1 MARLNETELTAMPVL
16 ECTQVP
22 VIVENLMD
30 MAASYQAKL
39 DYINTLPR
47 DDEGMKAVKALRAE
61 ARKEFE
67 ELDTKRKEVKQKVMG
82 PYSKAETIFKSFVTT
97 PFNQL
102 DAACKAF
109 SDSVEGEMKARC
121 EAELKEYFEELC
133 AMKGIHWLK
142 WERMGI
148 KVDMATARLKEPKK
162 AMEAV
167 KGKVEKICDD
177 LDTISQEFKGD
188 AAEYLAAYESC
199 LDVSESIRRVN
210 TRKEAQRIAQEN
222 RAQREA
228 RMQQSNLVREAIKVA
243 EVGTVVMPQQEK
255 KFRVTFTVTATM
267 PMLRAMKAW
276 LEDKKIEY
284 QEVT

>member
-1 MARLNETELTAMPVL
+1 MDNIELTALPVL

-22 VIVENLMD
+22 IIVENLMD

-39 DYINTLPR
+39 DYIDTLPR
-47 DDEGMKAVKALRAE
+47 DDEGMKAAKALRAE

-67 ELDTKRKEVKQKVMG
+67 ALDVKRKEVKQKVME
-82 PYSKAETIFKSFVTT
+82 PYNKAETIFKSFVTA
-97 PFNQL
+97 PFNRL
-102 DAACKAF
+102 DAACKEF

-121 EAELKEYFEELC
+121 EAELKEYFSELC
-133 AMKGIHWLK
+133 AMKGIHWLP
-142 WERMGI
+142 WERMGV

-162 AMEAV
+162 AMETIKA
-167 KGKVEKICDD
+167 KVEKICID
-177 LDTISQEFKGD
+177 LDTLSHMEGSGEHL
-188 AAEYLAAYESC
+188 AEYESC
-199 LDVSESIRRVN
+199 LDVSETIRRVN
-210 TRKEAQRIAQEN
+210 ARKEAQRIAEEN
-222 RAQREA
+222 RAAREA
-228 RMQQSNLVREAIKVA
+228 RQAQAAVLRQAMP

>member
-1 MARLNETELTAMPVL
+1 MNETELTALPVL

-82 PYSKAETIFKSFVTT
+82 PYNKAETIFKSFVTT
-97 PFNQL
+97 PFNSL
-102 DAACKAF
+102 DKACKEF

-121 EAELKEYFEELC
+121 EAQLQEYFAELC
-133 AMKGIHWLK
+133 AMKGIHWLP

-162 AMEAV
+162 AMETV
-167 KGKVEKICDD
+167 KGKVEKICAD

-210 TRKEAQRIAQEN
+210 SRKEAQRIAEEN
-222 RAQREA
+222 RVQREA
-228 RMQQSNLVREAIKVA
+228 RQAQTAQIRQAMP
-243 EVGTVVMPQQEK
+243 EVGTVVMPQAEK
-255 KFRVTFTVTATM
+255 QCVTVWRLTGTISC
-267 PMLRAMKAW
+267 LRAMKAQAERLGVK
-276 LEDKKIEY
+276 LE
-284 QEVT
+284 EVN

>member
-1 MARLNETELTAMPVL
+1 MNETELTALPVL

-30 MAASYQAKL
+30 MAAGYQAKL

-67 ELDTKRKEVKQKVMG
+67 ELDEKRKEVKQKVMG
-82 PYSKAETIFKSFVTT
+82 PYNKAETIFKSFVTT
-97 PFNQL
+97 PFNAL
-102 DAACKAF
+102 DKACKEF
-109 SDSVEGEMKARC
+109 SDSVEGEMKSRC
-121 EAELKEYFEELC
+121 EEELKDYFSELC
-133 AMKGIHWLK
+133 AMKGIHWLP

-148 KVDMATARLKEPKK
+148 RVDMATARLKEPKK
-162 AMEAV
+162 AIEAI
-167 KGKVEKICDD
+167 KAKVEKICDD

-199 LDVSESIRRVN
+199 LDVSEAIRRVN

-222 RAQREA
+222 RAQRES
-228 RMQQSNLVREAIKVA
+228 RMQQSSLVREAIKVA
-243 EVGTVVMPQQEK
+243 EVGTVVAPEK

>member
-1 MARLNETELTAMPVL
+1 MTETELTALPVL
-16 ECTQVP
+16 ECIQVP

-82 PYSKAETIFKSFVTT
+82 PYNKAETIFKSFVTT
-97 PFNQL
+97 PFNSL
-102 DAACKAF
+102 DKACKEF
-109 SDSVEGEMKARC
+109 SDSVEGEMKSRC
-121 EAELKEYFEELC
+121 EAQLQEYFEELC

-148 KVDMATARLKEPKK
+148 RVDMATARLKEPKK
-162 AMEAV
+162 AIEAI
-167 KGKVEKICDD
+167 KAKVEKICAD

-210 TRKEAQRIAQEN
+210 SRKEAQRIAEEN
-222 RAQREA
+222 RVQREA
-228 RMQQSNLVREAIKVA
+228 RQAQTAQIRQAMP
-243 EVGTVVMPQQEK
+243 EVGTVFMPQQEK
-255 KFRVTFTVTATM
+255 RFRVTFTVTATM